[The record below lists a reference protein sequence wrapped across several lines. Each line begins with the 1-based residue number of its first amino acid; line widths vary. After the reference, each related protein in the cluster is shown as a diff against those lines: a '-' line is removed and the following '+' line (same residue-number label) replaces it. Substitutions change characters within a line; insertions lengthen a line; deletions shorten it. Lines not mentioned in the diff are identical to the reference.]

1 MDVDVRHFHLMRILV
16 ILFILFWYRTFT
28 FQPAQA
34 GSPGDSL
41 HGFFVVKDITITGN
55 KVTRSFIITRELP
68 FQSGDTVSSGLL
80 SEMMVKARQ
89 NIFNTNLFNV
99 VTVTIDTVS
108 PSPGINFRID
118 VIERWYFWPVPYA
131 EPADRNIN
139 VWLKSWDFSRVTYGV
154 DFTFENVRGR
164 RERLTIPVYFGYNY
178 MVGFDYLFPYVNKR
192 QTIGLGFGGNY
203 SLAHEIAVNTVN
215 DKPLYRT
222 KEDGFL
228 QRQFNLSARML
239 FRRGIYNSQLIRLD
253 YVGYR
258 FSDEVER
265 VPGFL
270 LEPANELNFFNISWN
285 FRFDHR
291 DVHFYPLKGY
301 YFDLMLN
308 HSIPYG
314 NTHNSFL
321 KTKINLYDSPV
332 KRFYLAG
339 GLSAKVSFS
348 REQPYLLQKGLGYDP
363 DVLRGYEYYVIDGQ
377 HFVVLRTEARYAIVP
392 WHIDRLRIFRSEKF
406 NTFPWALYANVFGD
420 LGYVKQYPESAPEW
434 SRETNRLVN
443 RLLASIG
450 TGIDFTTYY
459 DVVVRLEFTV
469 NSFGTPGF
477 YIHFKAPI

>member
-1 MDVDVRHFHLMRILV
+1 MMRPCHLLRKVV
-16 ILFILFWYRTFT
+16 ILLVYFFCRTGT
-28 FQPAQA
+28 IYPAVA
-34 GSPGDSL
+34 ATLCDSL
-41 HGFFVVKDITITGN
+41 TGDYVVSDILIKGN
-55 KVTRSFIITRELP
+55 KVTRSFVITRELP
-68 FQSGDTVSSGLL
+68 FQLGDTIRQGTLCEV
-80 SEMMVKARQ
+80 VVRARQ
-89 NIFNTNLFNV
+89 NVFNTNLFNV
-99 VTVTIDTVS
+99 VTVTVDTTA
-108 PSPGINFRID
+108 PSPGVIFRIE

-139 VWLKSWDFSRVTYGV
+139 VWLKSRDFSRVTYGI

-178 MVGFDYLFPYVNKR
+178 MLGFDYLFPFVNKR
-192 QTIGLGFGGNY
+192 QTIGLGFGGSY

-215 DKPLYRT
+215 DKPLYKT

-228 QRQFNLSARML
+228 QRQYNLSARML

-258 FSDEVER
+258 FSDEVED

-270 LEPANELNFFNISWN
+270 LEPNSELSFFNISWN

-301 YFDLMLN
+301 YFDVMLN
-308 HSIPYG
+308 HSIPYR

-321 KTKINLYDSPV
+321 KAKINLYGSPA

-339 GLSAKVSFS
+339 GLSGKLSFS

-363 DVLRGYEYYVIDGQ
+363 DVIRGYEYYVIDGQ
-377 HFVVLRTEARYAIVP
+377 HFFVLRTEARYAVVP
-392 WHIDRLRIFRSEKF
+392 WHIDHLRIFRSDKF
-406 NTFPWALYANVFGD
+406 NTFPWALYANLFGD
-420 LGYVKQYPESAPEW
+420 LGFVKQYPESAPEW
-434 SRETNRLVN
+434 SRQTNRLVN
-443 RLLASIG
+443 TLLASIG

-469 NSFGTPGF
+469 NSFGAPGF

>member
-1 MDVDVRHFHLMRILV
+1 LCEALV
-16 ILFILFWYRTFT
+16 T
-28 FQPAQA
+28 
-34 GSPGDSL
+34 
-41 HGFFVVKDITITGN
+41 
-55 KVTRSFIITRELP
+55 
-68 FQSGDTVSSGLL
+68 
-80 SEMMVKARQ
+80 ARQ

-99 VTVTIDTVS
+99 VNVSIDTGV
-108 PSPGINFRID
+108 PPPGISFRIE

-178 MVGFDYLFPYVNKR
+178 LFGFDYLIPFLNKR
-192 QTIGLGFGGNY
+192 QTIGLGFGVNY
-203 SLAHEIAVNTVN
+203 SMAHEVAVNTVN
-215 DKPLYRT
+215 DKPVFKT
-222 KEDGFL
+222 KADGFL
-228 QRQFNLSARML
+228 QRQVNFSTRILL
-239 FRRGIYNSQLIRLD
+239 RRGIYNSQLIRLD

-258 FSDEVER
+258 FSDEVEK

-270 LEPANELNFFNISWN
+270 LKPVDELTFFNISWN
-285 FRFDHR
+285 LRFDHR
-291 DVHFYPLKGY
+291 DVHFYPLRGY
-301 YFDLMLN
+301 YLDLMLN
-308 HSIPYG
+308 HSIPYE

-321 KTKINLYDSPV
+321 KSKVNFYGSPST
-332 KRFYLAG
+332 RFYLAAG
-339 GLSAKVSFS
+339 IAGKVSFS
-348 REQPYLLQKGLGYDP
+348 RQQPYLLQKGLGYDP

-377 HFVVLRTEARYAIVP
+377 HFIVLRTEARYAVVP

-406 NTFPWALYANVFGD
+406 NTFPWAMYANLFGD
-420 LGYVKQYPESAPEW
+420 LGYVMQYPESAPEW

-469 NSFGTPGF
+469 NSFGNPGF